1 MRSIPSFRATKAE
14 FLTELPTT
22 TTHRPLEEP
31 PLRERTANYQPSAL
45 TVPENTLMKGILS
58 PASIS
63 GKTGLRCRNGFPE
76 DMELA
81 VQKELAV
88 LQTKYP
94 GRPLV
99 ATHFRV
105 GRDYTQ
111 QGFRLADD
119 YWFHAADEVL
129 KRWRSCFLPLYDH
142 KDEKGGVVNDF
153 LQKYDCEICRGSL
166 VHDLCMMSKCHWQ
179 IIWQQFLLHYV
190 SCAEC
195 QSGSDDPASLCY
207 W

>member
-1 MRSIPSFRATKAE
+1 MHLSKPLLRTAAKSFGFVRAKNNLINDTDKQYGNEIHTIFPNTKAE
-14 FLTELPTT
+14 FLTELPTAI
-22 TTHRPLEEP
+22 THTWEEP

-45 TVPENTLMKGILS
+45 TVPENTLMKGHF
-58 PASIS
+58 IS
-63 GKTGLRCRNGFPE
+63 CQYFWENRSQVQKWFSFPE

-81 VQKELAV
+81 VQKELAE

-119 YWFHAADEVL
+119 YWFHAAD
-129 KRWRSCFLPLYDH
+129 
-142 KDEKGGVVNDF
+142 
-153 LQKYDCEICRGSL
+153 
-166 VHDLCMMSKCHWQ
+166 
-179 IIWQQFLLHYV
+179 
-190 SCAEC
+190 
-195 QSGSDDPASLCY
+195 
-207 W
+207 